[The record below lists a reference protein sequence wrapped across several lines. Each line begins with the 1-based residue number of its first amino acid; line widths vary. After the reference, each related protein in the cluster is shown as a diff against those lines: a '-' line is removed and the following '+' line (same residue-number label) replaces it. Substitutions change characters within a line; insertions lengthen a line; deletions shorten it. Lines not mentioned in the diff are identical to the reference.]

1 MYAVHS
7 VHYYTIVW
15 VLIRSE
21 NAPSNWRVS
30 NELSNS
36 ADGVVTV
43 LKNEVTLL
51 TSQKPEDANKD
62 KYVASNPH
70 SVVYGHAVGLEERN
84 PFRCWTPVPLLAWPI
99 EVVLHGSHVA
109 CQEQ

>member
-43 LKNEVTLL
+43 LNNGVILL
-51 TSQKPEDANKD
+51 TSQKPEDANEENMLRQILAPWFM
-62 KYVASNPH
+62 VTL
-70 SVVYGHAVGLEERN
+70 SV
-84 PFRCWTPVPLLAWPI
+84 
-99 EVVLHGSHVA
+99 
-109 CQEQ
+109 

>member
-43 LKNEVTLL
+43 LKNAVTLL
-51 TSQKPEDANKD
+51 TSQKPEDANKENMLRQILAPWFM
-62 KYVASNPH
+62 VTL
-70 SVVYGHAVGLEERN
+70 SV
-84 PFRCWTPVPLLAWPI
+84 
-99 EVVLHGSHVA
+99 
-109 CQEQ
+109 